1 MAAWEWQVWR
11 CFDSIREAFEEKGW
25 EYSLSGGY
33 GNEAMPLLAA
43 SGDYYIAFFERDSGT
58 GVCWFELRD
67 TAQRTMMLIREME
80 NIPTPEKAAELL
92 ASHGAPL
99 DTVGSP
105 RDLPLY
111 NLPVAPLVRAG

>member
-25 EYSLSGGY
+25 EYTLSGGY
-33 GNEAMPLLAA
+33 ANEAMPLLAE
-43 SGDYYIAFFERDSGT
+43 SGDYYIAFFERDSST

-67 TAQRTMMLIREME
+67 TARRRMLLIRELE
-80 NIPTPEKAAELL
+80 NIPTPGKAAELL

-105 RDLPLY
+105 RGLPLY
-111 NLPVAPLVRAG
+111 NLPVPPLVKTG

>member
-1 MAAWEWQVWR
+1 
-11 CFDSIREAFEEKGW
+11 
-25 EYSLSGGY
+25 
-33 GNEAMPLLAA
+33 
-43 SGDYYIAFFERDSGT
+43 
-58 GVCWFELRD
+58 
-67 TAQRTMMLIREME
+67 MMLIREVE

-111 NLPVAPLVRAG
+111 NLPMAPLVRAG

>member
-1 MAAWEWQVWR
+1 
-11 CFDSIREAFEEKGW
+11 
-25 EYSLSGGY
+25 
-33 GNEAMPLLAA
+33 MPLLAE
-43 SGDYYIAFFERDSGT
+43 SGDYYIAFFERDPGT

-67 TAQRTMMLIREME
+67 TARRRMMLIREVE
-80 NIPTPEKAAELL
+80 NIPTPERAAELL